1 MRCSL
6 EDLGWRGQ
14 FTVLLW
20 DYMVKCFGENSWLV
34 LWIWKHLIYVNFVVL
49 GKINSWM
56 SWFHEATESGI
67 FGICSSKCVF
77 LVPSWWQLWPIPWPD
92 DCNLV
97 FLYSNSVTYDPDF
110 LFFIIIF
117 FCSIWWWGFSG
128 KRQQHVHLCIC
139 EHTTLPVGDSL
150 DQQLL
155 FAGCWSPCANTR
167 SYAAHPGFNKNC
179 APNYKV
185 VMVFAWLLHQNFMEC
200 PPLRW
205 PQFPSVLS
213 VFTTFPHF
221 ISSFCHSS
229 CPRLVHACVIWVLQ
243 PTKRRLKW
251 FSLKGME
258 VRPRPTVWKRLWL
271 LLLCPNCWA
280 GSSLPLVTTW

>member
-1 MRCSL
+1 MWISWYWVKLIL
-6 EDLGWRGQ
+6 E
-14 FTVLLW
+14 
-20 DYMVKCFGENSWLV
+20 C
-34 LWIWKHLIYVNFVVL
+34 
-49 GKINSWM
+49 
-56 SWFHEATESGI
+56 
-67 FGICSSKCVF
+67 
-77 LVPSWWQLWPIPWPD
+77 
-92 DCNLV
+92 
-97 FLYSNSVTYDPDF
+97 PDF
-110 LFFIIIF
+110 VRPQRVGYLGSAHLNVCFWSHPGGSFGQSLGQVTAIFHFFTAIQSLMAQIFIFIF
-117 FCSIWWWGFSG
+117 FSCSIWWWGFSG
-128 KRQQHVHLCIC
+128 KRQQNLHLCIC

-167 SYAAHPGFNKNC
+167 CYAAHPGFNKNC

-229 CPRLVHACVIWVLQ
+229 CPRLAHACVIWVLQ

-258 VRPRPTVWKRLWL
+258 VRPRPTAWKRPWL